1 MRYIA
6 NRSSGKQGHAIAQA
20 AARAGAQVVLISGP
34 VLIADPAG
42 VQTHHVETAR
52 DMLAAVEAS
61 LPADIFIGT
70 AAVADWRVENAVT
83 HKMKKS
89 PSGGPVLQFAE
100 NPDIL
105 AHVAGQAVQ
114 RPKLVVGF
122 AAETQNVIAYA
133 QDKLARKKCDLI
145 VANDVSPETGVMG
158 GSKNEVHLVSK
169 SGVESWPLLD
179 KEEVARRL
187 VATLADLLKKGGAA

>member
-1 MRYIA
+1 
-6 NRSSGKQGHAIAQA
+6 
-20 AARAGAQVVLISGP
+20 
-34 VLIADPAG
+34 
-42 VQTHHVETAR
+42 
-52 DMLAAVEAS
+52 MLAAVQAS

-70 AAVADWRVENAVT
+70 AAVADWRVENAGT
-83 HKMKKS
+83 QKMKKS
-89 PSGGPVLQFAE
+89 PAGGPVLQFAE

-105 AHVAGQAVQ
+105 AHVAGLAAQ

-145 VANDVSPETGVMG
+145 VANDVSPESGVMG

-187 VATLADLLKKGGAA
+187 VATLTDLLNKGGAA